1 VVEHKDRLT
10 RFGFRYLETL
20 LRGQGR
26 AIEVVNL
33 AENGTED
40 VLADLTSI
48 IYSLCAR
55 LYGQRRAKRKTEQ
68 LVKELE
74 ANDATG

>member
-1 VVEHKDRLT
+1 
-10 RFGFRYLETL
+10 L

-40 VLADLTSI
+40 LLADLTSI

-74 ANDATG
+74 ATDATG